1 MNKYENIT
9 IKNKIIKMEQQTLDE
24 FWQEADS
31 LIRFYKKGGLGNGLS
46 SHGRGIDMIV
56 RKIMLSLNSSKT
68 DISS

>member
-1 MNKYENIT
+1 MD
-9 IKNKIIKMEQQTLDE
+9 QQTLDE

-31 LIRFYKKGGLGNGLS
+31 LIRFYKKGGQGNGLS